1 MIIPS
6 IDIMEGKAVQLR
18 GGTEKVLEKENIF
31 ELAEKFARYGEIAV
45 IDLDSALGKGDNL
58 EIIMKLCR
66 CFDCRVGGGIRTVEK
81 AEQLL
86 RAGAGKIIIGTRAQP
101 AFMKQLPKSRLI
113 AALDSRGDFVVDR
126 GWTSSTGRTPLQR
139 LKEVEPYCSEI
150 LYTDIER
157 EGLMQGCRLDTLKAL
172 RGNTGLKITF
182 AGGIT
187 SVDEIAELE
196 GMHVNSQVGMAVY
209 TGKIDLTEAFTE
221 ILHFEKST
229 GLIPTVVQDEMGQ
242 VLMLAYS
249 SKESLV
255 KTLNT
260 GKATYFSRS
269 RHKLWTK
276 GETSGNNQQLLKARY
291 DCDRDSLL
299 FHVRQKNNACHLD
312 RYSCFGNQEFSLEQ
326 LYKVIKERID
336 NPSEKSY
343 TSRIAAEDKNIME
356 KILEEAEEVVTST
369 DEANLV
375 WEVADLTYFVMVLM
389 AKKGLTISDIKKE
402 LWGRRK

>member
-6 IDIMEGKAVQLR
+6 IDIMQAKAVQLI
-18 GGTEKVLEKENIF
+18 GGTEKVFEKENIF

-58 EIIMKLCR
+58 EIIKKLCR

-113 AALDSRGDFVVDR
+113 AALDSRGDFVADR
-126 GWTSSTGRTPLQR
+126 GWTRSTGRTPLQR

-150 LYTDIER
+150 LYTDIDR
-157 EGLMQGCRLDTLKAL
+157 EGLMQGCRLETLKLL
-172 RGNTGLKITF
+172 RESTGLKITF

-187 SVDEIAELE
+187 TIDEIAELE
-196 GMHVNSQVGMAVY
+196 GMDVNSQVGMAVY

-221 ILHFEKST
+221 ILDFERST
-229 GLIPTVVQDEMGQ
+229 ALIPTVVQDEMGQ

-249 SKESLV
+249 SKESLA

-260 GKATYFSRS
+260 GEVTYFSRS

-276 GETSGNNQQLLKARY
+276 GETSGNTIQTVPQPPDCEYPCSLAHKTALKLRILLVK
-291 DCDRDSLL
+291 
-299 FHVRQKNNACHLD
+299 
-312 RYSCFGNQEFSLEQ
+312 
-326 LYKVIKERID
+326 
-336 NPSEKSY
+336 
-343 TSRIAAEDKNIME
+343 
-356 KILEEAEEVVTST
+356 
-369 DEANLV
+369 
-375 WEVADLTYFVMVLM
+375 
-389 AKKGLTISDIKKE
+389 
-402 LWGRRK
+402 